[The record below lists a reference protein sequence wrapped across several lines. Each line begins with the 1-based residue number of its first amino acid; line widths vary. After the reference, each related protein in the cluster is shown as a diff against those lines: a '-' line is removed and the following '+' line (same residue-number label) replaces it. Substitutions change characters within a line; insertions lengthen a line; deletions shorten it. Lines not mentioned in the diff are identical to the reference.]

1 MNKHTGEAAKFS
13 RFAEYSRKYQPII
26 SPCWFNPEIDTLFM
40 RNGFVNVSQ
49 YLARK
54 QVTISREPLRY
65 LAIEMSQDD
74 SDLQPGELWIGGWLG
89 GLRFSVTPTHSLLF
103 NTEKGD
109 GGLASLQSLTLLF
122 PGKCEV
128 IVMTRGDEQGLRDD
142 EWCFSLDTESQ
153 AFCAEMGQQW
163 SRATWR
169 VKLGNKQSRT
179 PLWHLITKWNVEFS
193 G

>member
-1 MNKHTGEAAKFS
+1 
-13 RFAEYSRKYQPII
+13 
-26 SPCWFNPEIDTLFM
+26 
-40 RNGFVNVSQ
+40 
-49 YLARK
+49 
-54 QVTISREPLRY
+54 VTISREPVRY

-128 IVMTRGDEQGLRDD
+128 NCYDER
-142 EWCFSLDTESQ
+142 
-153 AFCAEMGQQW
+153 
-163 SRATWR
+163 
-169 VKLGNKQSRT
+169 
-179 PLWHLITKWNVEFS
+179 
-193 G
+193 